1 MNLLLALVFFLLL
14 ADKIAYLFPLSKF
27 KCCILLTFVEN
38 TRSRWS
44 PVGLVHVVPYLSL
57 KTKLQCRLVNNEFNR
72 LLLRNPQTKK
82 QLRLAFDWRLNEIK
96 RLTRAEMANGY
107 YFEVIKYQV
116 NCSFLTSFI
125 IKCL

>member
-1 MNLLLALVFFLLL
+1 MGRPNKQEVP
-14 ADKIAYLFPLSKF
+14 DSSNRRGLSTT
-27 KCCILLTFVEN
+27 IETAMPEN

-82 QLRLAFDWRLNEIK
+82 QLRLAFDWRLNEMK

-107 YFEVIKYQV
+107 YFEVAHERAMRTFESLYIRR
-116 NCSFLTSFI
+116 
-125 IKCL
+125 